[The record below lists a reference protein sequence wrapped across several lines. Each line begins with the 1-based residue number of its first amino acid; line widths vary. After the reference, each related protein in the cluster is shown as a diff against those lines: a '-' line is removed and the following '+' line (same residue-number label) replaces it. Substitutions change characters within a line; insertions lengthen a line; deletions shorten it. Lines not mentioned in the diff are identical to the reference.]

1 MKKKIL
7 LSIVLIFALC
17 IAAGAVWLSI
27 PYEENHAGYWEPE
40 YVTTDARKLYE
51 LAPVVAVV
59 TYLGDVRTIAL
70 KDRGVPATIGK
81 VQVEEVWKGML
92 DEETVPI
99 CFNGGTVLSKELRY
113 DDSKGVSA
121 IRRFLSSLLSFKHRK
136 DTTTLKFDDMVDARE
151 GQRYLLFTGKNPED
165 DYYTVMADSYGMRL
179 LDENAEAYYRDL
191 LFAQ

>member
-27 PYEENHAGYWEPE
+27 PYEENHVGYWEPE

-99 CFNGGTVLSKELRY
+99 CFNGGTVLSKELRH
-113 DDSKGVSA
+113 DDSEGASA
-121 IRRFLSSLLSFKHRK
+121 IRRLLSSLLSFKHRK

-179 LDENAEAYYRDL
+179 LDENAEAYYKDL